1 VKGWCQAVGL
11 SLTLVCG
18 AAAQTTLPSRIV
30 LATVAAG
37 NRSLVD
43 LDVDDFVVD
52 EGGAAR
58 DVFDVHV
65 ADYPLVVLV
74 DNATDRTE
82 QARDIRDAAARFV
95 SRIGQRGVAVGTL
108 TSPNLLV
115 EFEEDRA
122 EVLARIREIEANP
135 TAPLVPLEAIATAI
149 RLIQKTE
156 TPFSTVV
163 VVSGRAIDPGETSSP
178 ALLAPVLDARFPVHV
193 IAHRASEPGA
203 GSADLLREV
212 ASLTKGQYTPIYT
225 SASYAIALDRL
236 ADRMSTEMMIQFVVP
251 PGSKGGE
258 IRVGVKIPGA
268 RVVGLGV
275 SK

>member
-1 VKGWCQAVGL
+1 VKGWLRVAGL
-11 SLTLVCG
+11 SIAIADPG
-18 AAAQTTLPSRIV
+18 AAQTTLSSRIV
-30 LATVAAG
+30 LATVTAG
-37 NRSLVD
+37 SRSLVD

-58 DVFDVHV
+58 EVFDVHI

-74 DNATDRTE
+74 DNATDRPE

-108 TSPNLLV
+108 TSPNLVV

-122 EVLARIREIEANP
+122 EVLARIRGIEANP
-135 TAPLVPLEAIATAI
+135 AAPPVPLEAIATAV

-156 TPFSTVV
+156 TPFSSVV
-163 VVSGRAIDPGETSSP
+163 VVSGRAIDPGETSSS

-193 IAHRASEPGA
+193 IAQRAPDSA
-203 GSADLLREV
+203 ATSADLLREV

-225 SASYAIALDRL
+225 SASFAIALDRL
-236 ADRMSTEMMIQFVVP
+236 ADRMAAEMMIQFVVP
-251 PGSKGGE
+251 PGSKRGE
-258 IRVGVKIPGA
+258 VRVGVKIPGA
-268 RVVGLGV
+268 RVMGLGV
-275 SK
+275 SR